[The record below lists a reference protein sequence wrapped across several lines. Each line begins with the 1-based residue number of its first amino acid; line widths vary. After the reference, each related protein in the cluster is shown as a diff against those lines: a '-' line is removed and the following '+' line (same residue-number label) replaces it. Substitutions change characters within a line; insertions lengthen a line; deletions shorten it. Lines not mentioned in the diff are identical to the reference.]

1 MKSYHMIWLMKWSR
15 LLFLFILQWSLCL
28 FTMIFFSQTNH
39 IYVELGRKRQVP
51 LNTEQGAEHGD
62 SWLYLMCMLSALEMA
77 SISWSLTLTSDDPFL
92 DTSFPICPSFSY
104 FFFFSVTF
112 LFKHIL
118 QSKLIEQLFIL
129 PVEKDSVKQYKED
142 CNIYLLVQSLS
153 CVWLFTTP
161 WTAACQDSL
170 SFTMS

>member
-1 MKSYHMIWLMKWSR
+1 MKSYHMIWLMKWSC
-15 LLFLFILQWSLCL
+15 LLFLFILQWSLYL
-28 FTMIFFSQTNH
+28 FTMIFFSQTDH
-39 IYVELGRKRQVP
+39 IYVELGRKRQGP

-62 SWLYLMCMLSALEMA
+62 SWIYLMCMLSALEMA
-77 SISWSLTLTSDDPFL
+77 SISWSWPWPQMTHSWILPFL
-92 DTSFPICPSFSY
+92 SVLPSAI
-104 FFFFSVTF
+104 FFFSVTF

-161 WTAACQDSL
+161 WTEARQDSL
-170 SFTMS
+170 SFTMF

>member
-1 MKSYHMIWLMKWSR
+1 M
-15 LLFLFILQWSLCL
+15 
-28 FTMIFFSQTNH
+28 
-39 IYVELGRKRQVP
+39 P

-92 DTSFPICPSFSY
+92 DTSFPISPSFSY

-153 CVWLFTTP
+153 CV
-161 WTAACQDSL
+161 
-170 SFTMS
+170 